1 MRELMAPTKPVLD
14 IRNLS
19 VDFRTAAG
27 RMHALRDVSLAVPA
41 GEIVGIVGES
51 GCGKSTLVNAVLGLL
66 AENAEIVGGSV
77 RFNDVDLLRLPARKR
92 RSLLGDRIT
101 TIFQDPMTAL
111 NPVMSIGT
119 QMTEI
124 QYRSAASA
132 RAKRQRA
139 IEFLEKVRIP
149 DPERRLSQYP
159 HQFSGGM
166 RQRIC
171 IAMALLSGP
180 DLLIADEPTT
190 ALDATLE
197 VQVIHLLKEL
207 QRDAGCS
214 MLFISH
220 HLGVIAELCDRMAV
234 MYAGEIIERGTVRDV
249 FHDARHP
256 YARRLLEC
264 DPGRIAEPTR
274 DLPTIPGE
282 LPDLIRMPSG
292 CIFRARCSHRF
303 ERCEE
308 RPLPRRIAGEHVA
321 ACHKAEQLASA

>member
-1 MRELMAPTKPVLD
+1 MATGDVLA
-14 IRNLS
+14 IEGLS
-19 VDFRTAAG
+19 VDFRAG
-27 RMHALRDVSLAVPA
+27 GGRLHALRDVSLSAPA

-51 GCGKSTLVNAVLGLL
+51 GCGKSTLINAVLGLL
-66 AENAEIVGGSV
+66 AENAEIADGRVLFKGA
-77 RFNDVDLLRLPARKR
+77 DLLRMHGDDR
-92 RSLLGDRIT
+92 RRLLGDRIT

-124 QYRSAASA
+124 QYRSGRSA
-132 RAKRQRA
+132 CDKRRRA

-159 HQFSGGM
+159 HQLSGGM

-171 IAMALLSGP
+171 IAMALLPEP

-197 VQVIHLLKEL
+197 VQVIHLLEDL
-207 QRDAGCS
+207 QRDVGCS

-220 HLGVIAELCDRMAV
+220 HLGVVAELCDRVAI
-234 MYAGEIIERGTVRDV
+234 MYAGEVVERGTVRDI

-256 YARRLLEC
+256 YARKLLEC
-264 DPGRIAEPTR
+264 DPGRIPTPTR
-274 DLPTIPGE
+274 VLPTIPGE
-282 LPDLIRMPSG
+282 LPDLVHVPSG
-292 CIFRARCSHRF
+292 CIFQARCPERF
-303 ERCEE
+303 ERCVE
-308 RPLPRRIAGEHVA
+308 RPEPHRLTLEHLA
-321 ACHKAEQLASA
+321 ACHKAEQLAPA